1 MHELVTV
8 VLVPDLEMVECVGE
22 GFDFFFALS
31 NLAVE
36 FITVPLDF
44 LFFLCGFNYVVR
56 LGSLL
61 AVTFTLTSAGFVT
74 LTQAFVF
81 NS

>member
-1 MHELVTV
+1 LKTIFFGYYFRCFFKSYWICRDKNVFSVSFTSEF
-8 VLVPDLEMVECVGE
+8 
-22 GFDFFFALS
+22 GFD
-31 NLAVE
+31 
-36 FITVPLDF
+36 IRLDF
-44 LFFLCGFNYVVR
+44 LFFLCGFNDVVR